1 MARKDERTEE
11 PWVKE
16 TRIDLPGYRVS
27 RDFDQNDWIRKMTAK
42 EAVRIERKQSI
53 HVRIERKQSIHA
65 EGPHARDMR
74 SRGRLKWRRSRP
86 GAQAIPCHR

>member
-16 TRIDLPGYRVS
+16 TRNDRPGYWVC
-27 RDFDQNDWIRKMTAK
+27 RDFDQNYWIRKMTAN
-42 EAVRIERKQSI
+42 EAA
-53 HVRIERKQSIHA
+53 RIERKQSIHA

>member
-53 HVRIERKQSIHA
+53 HA

>member
-27 RDFDQNDWIRKMTAK
+27 RDFDQNDWIRKMTAN
-42 EAVRIERKQSI
+42 EA
-53 HVRIERKQSIHA
+53 VRIERKQSIHA